1 MTPTRQAS
9 PPLPSPRRGEI
20 WWVGLDPTEGSEIQ
34 KTRPCVVVSAD
45 ALAKLP
51 VRVVV
56 PLTTWQAHHARRL
69 YTVPIP
75 RDTKNN
81 LQNDSTAD
89 PVQVR
94 CVSVGRFRSKIG
106 VLDRSQ
112 LEDVVSALALV
123 VEVP

>member
-1 MTPTRQAS
+1 MTATRQTS

-34 KTRPCVVVSAD
+34 KTRPCVIVSTD
-45 ALAKLP
+45 ALGKLP

-56 PLTTWQAHHARRL
+56 PLTTWQSRHAHRL
-69 YTVPIP
+69 YMVHVP

-81 LQNDSTAD
+81 LKNDSTAD
-89 PVQVR
+89 PLQVR
-94 CVSVGRFRSKIG
+94 CVSLERFRSKLG

-112 LEDVVSALALV
+112 LMDIVSALALV

>member
-1 MTPTRQAS
+1 MTPARQAS
-9 PPLPSPRRGEI
+9 PPPPPPRRGEV

-34 KTRPCVVVSAD
+34 KTRPCVVVSTD
-45 ALAKLP
+45 ALARLP

-56 PLTTWQAHHARRL
+56 PLTTRQPHHAHRI
-69 YTVPIP
+69 YAVHVP
-75 RDTKNN
+75 RDKMNN
-81 LQNDSTAD
+81 LQSDSTAD

-94 CVSVGRFRSKIG
+94 CVSLERFRSKLG

-112 LEDVVSALALV
+112 LMDIVSALALV